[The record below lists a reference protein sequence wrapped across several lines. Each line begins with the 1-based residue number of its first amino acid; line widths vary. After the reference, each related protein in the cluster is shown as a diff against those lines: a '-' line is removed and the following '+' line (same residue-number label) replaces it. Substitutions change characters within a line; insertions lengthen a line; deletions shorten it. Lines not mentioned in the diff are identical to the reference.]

1 MLLNDSL
8 NIILNVSR
16 EYLIKTPSIVG
27 GLPRDMYLDKDIITK
42 DVDIT
47 TNDADIIRLSVLSSE
62 SLGVPFK
69 MFSDGHTSIYMDDYI
84 LDFSSNF
91 QSKNGIEYLRRERGI
106 TDPDLF
112 EVYSRD
118 FTINTLHKSVDGE
131 EITDPTG
138 EGKRDIDDGVIRTV
152 LPPDITLNDDLRR
165 VFRAIKL
172 SSKYGFKIHEDIIKF
187 TRENLYKFSNPNSW
201 SIKEGYITTAI
212 SEAIAYNEDKTISNI
227 NDMGLLP
234 AIPLSGMFKDYLIK
248 TRMLDK
254 YFKDLDNLDG
264 AISD

>member
-1 MLLNDSL
+1 VLLNDSL

-27 GLPRDMYLDKDIITK
+27 GLPRDMHLGKDIATK

-69 MFSDGHTSIYMDDYI
+69 IFSDGHSSIYMDDYI

-91 QSKNGIEYLRRERGI
+91 RSKNGIEYIGKEKGI

-118 FTINTLHKSVDGE
+118 FTMNTLHKSVDEE

-152 LPPDITLNDDLRR
+152 LPPGITLNDDLRR

-172 SSKYGFKIHEDIIKF
+172 ASKYGFEIHEDIISF
-187 TRENLYKFSNPNSW
+187 TRENLHKFSNPNSW
-201 SIKEGYITTAI
+201 SIKEGYITTVI
-212 SEAIAYNEDKTISNI
+212 GEAIAYDEDKTISNI
-227 NDMGLLP
+227 DDMGLLP
-234 AIPLSGMFKDYLIK
+234 VIPLSGMFKDYLIK

-254 YFKDLDNLDG
+254 YFKDLDRLGRVVDE
-264 AISD
+264 

>member
-27 GLPRDMYLDKDIITK
+27 GLTRDMYLDKDIITK

-47 TNDADIIRLSVLSSE
+47 TNDADIVRLSVLSSD

-91 QSKNGIEYLRRERGI
+91 QSEAGIEYLEKEKGI
-106 TDPDLF
+106 TDPYLF

-118 FTINTLHKSVDGE
+118 FTINTLHRPVDGE

-138 EGKRDIDDGVIRTV
+138 EGKRDVDDGIIRTV

-172 SSKYGFKIHEDIIKF
+172 ASKYGFEIHEDIVAF
-187 TRENLYKFSNPNSW
+187 TRKNLYKFSNPNSW

-212 SEAIAYNEDKTISNI
+212 SDAMAHDEDKTMYNI
-227 NDMGLLP
+227 NKMGLLP
-234 AIPLSGMFKDYLIK
+234 AIPLSGVFKDHLIK
-248 TRMLDK
+248 TKMLDK
-254 YFKDLDNLDG
+254 YFKDLDSLGGSINE
-264 AISD
+264 